1 MFKKDFNVEK
11 YGIENFYVT
20 SNNSILA
27 NLQKENSNLDN
38 NFYDNIYYPLF
49 KGEKLL
55 LMAIQ
60 LFYNKTKYYEIKEKR
75 KINPNNI
82 KLLLFGYRYC
92 LNEISNK
99 NNSKSIYYSFYIDNN
114 IKYLQNNFFFQKI
127 LNLIKYIL

>member
-1 MFKKDFNVEK
+1 M
-11 YGIENFYVT
+11 
-20 SNNSILA
+20 
-27 NLQKENSNLDN
+27 DN

-55 LMAIQ
+55 LMEIQ